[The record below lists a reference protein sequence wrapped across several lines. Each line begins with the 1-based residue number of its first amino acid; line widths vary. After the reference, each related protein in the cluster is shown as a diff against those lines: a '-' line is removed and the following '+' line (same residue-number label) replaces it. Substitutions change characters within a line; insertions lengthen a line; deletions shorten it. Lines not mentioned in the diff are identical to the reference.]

1 MVGKA
6 SMTGVNSYIDVL
18 MGRYPQL
25 EQCAEDI
32 SRAFALMADTFTG
45 GGKLL
50 VCGNGGSAADSD
62 HIVAE
67 LMKGFKLPRA
77 VTSEVRERLMEASPS
92 HGAHLADHL
101 QGALPAISLVSHAG
115 LMSAIAND
123 VAADMVFAQ
132 QVFGYGARGDC
143 LLGISTSG
151 NSTNVLNALR
161 VARAMGLRTVGLTG
175 RSGGQMME
183 VCDVAIRVPADSTSE
198 IQELHLP
205 VYHVLCEMLEGRFF
219 EPGLEPN

>member
-6 SMTGVNSYIDVL
+6 SMAGVNSNIDALV
-18 MGRYPQL
+18 GRYPQL
-25 EQCAEDI
+25 GQCAEDI
-32 SRAFALMADTFTG
+32 SQAFALMADAFTA

-67 LMKGFKLPRA
+67 LMKGFKLPRS
-77 VTSEVRERLMEASPS
+77 VPSEVRERLMGASS
-92 HGAHLADHL
+92 SDGARLADQL

-123 VAADMVFAQ
+123 VSADMVFAQ
-132 QVFGYGARGDC
+132 QVFGYGAPGDC

-151 NSTNVLNALR
+151 NSANVLNALE
-161 VARAMGLRTVGLTG
+161 VARAVGLRTVGLTG
-175 RSGGQMME
+175 RSGGQMVE
-183 VCDVAIRVPADSTSE
+183 VCDVTIRVPADSTSE

-205 VYHVLCEMLEGRFF
+205 VYHVLCEMLEVRFF
-219 EPGLEPN
+219 GPR